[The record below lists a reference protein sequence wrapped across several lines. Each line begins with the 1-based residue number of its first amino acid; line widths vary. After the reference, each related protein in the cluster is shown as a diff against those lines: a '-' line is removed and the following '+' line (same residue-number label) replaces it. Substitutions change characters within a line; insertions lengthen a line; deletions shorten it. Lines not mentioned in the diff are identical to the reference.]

1 MRKRKWRSLCNM
13 KEQYQVFEF
22 GNRMIVINRE
32 DRSCVG
38 IRKEAFCEKDL
49 DDPNSKLRKSLQ
61 KNNGLLKTMNW
72 TE

>member
-1 MRKRKWRSLCNM
+1 M

-38 IRKEAFCEKDL
+38 IRKEEEELVQRIFL
-49 DDPNSKLRKSLQ
+49 P
-61 KNNGLLKTMNW
+61 LLVW
-72 TE
+72 QQH

>member
-1 MRKRKWRSLCNM
+1 M
-13 KEQYQVFEF
+13 QYERAISSFEF

-49 DDPNSKLRKSLQ
+49 DDPTVS
-61 KNNGLLKTMNW
+61 
-72 TE
+72 